1 MSTRVCN
8 SRSSYMVLLGHA
20 YAAMPRVRRLES
32 QSSLGL
38 QQLHSFHMFSVWSLL
53 GRTWSGLVGWR
64 ILVKRPLTPRCYSPL
79 QSEGQPQQA
88 VVGQRVECVY
98 GANQLLMIF
107 GILWLFRVVL
117 KFFCWF
123 WRLLEKMW
131 KSFIAKTCNSC
142 EVFFDFNSIIRI
154 GAHEFIHNAS

>member
-1 MSTRVCN
+1 MELNRASDLT
-8 SRSSYMVLLGHA
+8 
-20 YAAMPRVRRLES
+20 PR
-32 QSSLGL
+32 
-38 QQLHSFHMFSVWSLL
+38 
-53 GRTWSGLVGWR
+53 RTWSGLVGWR

-117 KFFCWF
+117 NFF
-123 WRLLEKMW
+123 LL
-131 KSFIAKTCNSC
+131 ILTP
-142 EVFFDFNSIIRI
+142 I
-154 GAHEFIHNAS
+154 GENVEIVYSEDL

>member
-1 MSTRVCN
+1 
-8 SRSSYMVLLGHA
+8 
-20 YAAMPRVRRLES
+20 MPNK
-32 QSSLGL
+32 GL

-88 VVGQRVECVY
+88 VAGQRVECVY

-117 KFFCWF
+117 NLF
-123 WRLLEKMW
+123 LL
-131 KSFIAKTCNSC
+131 ILTP
-142 EVFFDFNSIIRI
+142 I
-154 GAHEFIHNAS
+154 GENVEIVYSEDL

>member
-1 MSTRVCN
+1 
-8 SRSSYMVLLGHA
+8 
-20 YAAMPRVRRLES
+20 
-32 QSSLGL
+32 
-38 QQLHSFHMFSVWSLL
+38 MFSVWSLL

-117 KFFCWF
+117 NFF
-123 WRLLEKMW
+123 LL
-131 KSFIAKTCNSC
+131 ILTP
-142 EVFFDFNSIIRI
+142 I
-154 GAHEFIHNAS
+154 GENVDIVYSEDL

>member
-1 MSTRVCN
+1 
-8 SRSSYMVLLGHA
+8 
-20 YAAMPRVRRLES
+20 
-32 QSSLGL
+32 
-38 QQLHSFHMFSVWSLL
+38 MFSVWSLL

-117 KFFCWF
+117 NLF
-123 WRLLEKMW
+123 LL
-131 KSFIAKTCNSC
+131 ILTP
-142 EVFFDFNSIIRI
+142 I
-154 GAHEFIHNAS
+154 GENVEIVYSEDL